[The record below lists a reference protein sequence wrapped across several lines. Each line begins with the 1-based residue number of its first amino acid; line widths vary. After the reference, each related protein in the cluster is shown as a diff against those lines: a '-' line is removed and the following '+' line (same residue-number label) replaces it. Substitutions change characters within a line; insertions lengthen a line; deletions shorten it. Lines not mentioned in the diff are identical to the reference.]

1 MMEHKQEV
9 SEPTE
14 LAVVSV
20 QSRLL
25 PFWRE
30 YPRMWFIQFEAVVE
44 PQKTSDENKYRYVL
58 GQLQP
63 TDLQHVTDIVIKPPE
78 TKKYEAIKQR
88 LLSVYEQSEVK
99 NFKNLISGLELG
111 NQKPSQLLRRMREL
125 GGNMITEDG
134 IKIEWMNHLPPQMRV
149 VLSVNTD
156 SSLDMLAAMADK
168 MMEYSESANIAAV
181 SSSQPDS
188 AAVNQKIMSAQ
199 IQVLSKQLENLT
211 LEISELRSRGRPN
224 HRRYQR
230 SRSRSKSTARHQ
242 HDPNR
247 VCYYHYR
254 FGDQAR
260 RCVSPCA
267 RRNQKKSEN

>member
-1 MMEHKQEV
+1 MEHKQEI
-9 SEPTE
+9 SEPTD
-14 LAVVSV
+14 LAAISV

-63 TDLQHVTDIVIKPPE
+63 TDLQHITDIVIKPPE

-111 NQKPSQLLRRMREL
+111 NQRPSQLLRRMREL

-134 IKIEWMNHLPPQMRV
+134 IKIEWMNHLPAQIRV

-168 MMEYSESANIAAV
+168 MMEYSESSNIAAV

-188 AAVNQKIMSAQ
+188 AAVNQQVMSAQ
-199 IQVLSKQLENLT
+199 IQVISKQLEKLT
-211 LEISELRSRGRPN
+211 LEISELRSRGRPH
-224 HRRYQR
+224 HRRHQR
-230 SRSRSKSTARHQ
+230 SRSRSKSTTKYQ
-242 HDPNR
+242 NDPNR

-254 FGDQAR
+254 FGDHAR

-267 RRNQKKSEN
+267 KRNQNKSEN